1 MKNQESLLKG
11 KNQWVELSEKEQMA
25 NLLEKDVKTIALQM
39 FPLKSGDS
47 RLGAPTADLSIE
59 TTNTKIKC

>member
-1 MKNQESLLKG
+1 
-11 KNQWVELSEKEQMA
+11 MA

-47 RLGAPTADLSIE
+47 RVGAPTADLSIE